1 MVFAQHLLT
10 CLSLPITAPV
20 YQLPLDPLQETRH
33 KLPASTDISAWL
45 QIVHWMQW
53 VSEARVAAA
62 ATAGRPPPPPHQQV
76 PTWGRPIHEVGAV
89 GRSGGQVERIGGSMP
104 GREGATTSPSLLHSS
119 PSSSSCGGASRGCI
133 SSGALYLARSTRSG
147 IASPHHTFPPEP
159 GLQSLSEWQIPTV
172 VLWEGGQSLNVAT
185 QRGVMP
191 LPILGIPKLF
201 TELALARVE
210 VDAACSQE
218 DQQLGVV

>member
-1 MVFAQHLLT
+1 MA
-10 CLSLPITAPV
+10 ADRA
-20 YQLPLDPLQETRH
+20 LDAVGVRGASGGRGYCWP
-33 KLPASTDISAWL
+33 PAA
-45 QIVHWMQW
+45 
-53 VSEARVAAA
+53 
-62 ATAGRPPPPPHQQV
+62 PPHQQV

-104 GREGATTSPSLLHSS
+104 GREGATTSLSLLHSS
-119 PSSSSCGGASRGCI
+119 PSSSSCNGASRGWI

-172 VLWEGGQSLNVAT
+172 VLWEGGQKLYSQSLNVAT

-191 LPILGIPKLF
+191 LPIWGIPKFF

-210 VDAACSQE
+210 VEAACSQE

>member
-1 MVFAQHLLT
+1 MVFAQQLLT
-10 CLSLPITAPV
+10 CLSLPLTAPV

-104 GREGATTSPSLLHSS
+104 GREGATTSLSLLHSS
-119 PSSSSCGGASRGCI
+119 PSSSSCGGWLVVAASAAELFIWRG
-133 SSGALYLARSTRSG
+133 ARGVGSPLHITRSHLSQVSRVSQSG
-147 IASPHHTFPPEP
+147 RYQQWSCGKGGKNYTAKASMLPHR
-159 GLQSLSEWQIPTV
+159 
-172 VLWEGGQSLNVAT
+172 EG
-185 QRGVMP
+185 
-191 LPILGIPKLF
+191 
-201 TELALARVE
+201 
-210 VDAACSQE
+210 
-218 DQQLGVV
+218 